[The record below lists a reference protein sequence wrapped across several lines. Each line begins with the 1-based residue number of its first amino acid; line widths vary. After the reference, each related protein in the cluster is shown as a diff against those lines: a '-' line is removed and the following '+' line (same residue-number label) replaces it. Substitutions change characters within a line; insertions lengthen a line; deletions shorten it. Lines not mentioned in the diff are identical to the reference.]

1 MGNGAKHKIYDS
13 LGLQLAMICGKLN
26 EKSVIVKR
34 IHRGVLRG
42 GSAWAEATSRTSQG
56 AERGVASVS
65 TQPLFPLRQFCFD
78 FG

>member
-42 GSAWAEATSRTSQG
+42 GSAWAEATSRTG
-56 AERGVASVS
+56 RDAKRGLVAETLQA
-65 TQPLFPLRQFCFD
+65 PFLRRVLVD
-78 FG
+78 VL